1 MGVRP
6 LALFLASELLLQAV
20 CLLES
25 AALVG
30 PSPILGLLPTSSVL
44 GLSPLPSLGRLASL
58 GVTPQIKHPSC
69 LIRGWKP
76 AARGHPFLGA
86 ARVPGL
92 HVRSRAI
99 SHPAESEG
107 ILESAAI

>member
-58 GVTPQIKHPSC
+58 GVTPQIKR

-76 AARGHPFLGA
+76 AARGPLSWGPLAFLDCTF
-86 ARVPGL
+86 GL
-92 HVRSRAI
+92 DAVS
-99 SHPAESEG
+99 PA
-107 ILESAAI
+107 

>member
-20 CLLES
+20 CLLAS

-30 PSPILGLLPTSSVL
+30 PSAILGLLPTSSVL

-76 AARGHPFLGA
+76 AARGPLSWGPLAFLDCTF
-86 ARVPGL
+86 GL
-92 HVRSRAI
+92 DAVS
-99 SHPAESEG
+99 PAEHPSE
-107 ILESAAI
+107 